1 MSVGRKLGLETDWIR
16 KLERHDPERRQI
28 LSVLRTVAGS
38 PAADTLLTGDVL
50 LSINGQP
57 VTRFRE
63 VEQIVQQAG
72 VSTANVSVE
81 ILRNRQVLTIDVGT
95 VALAA
100 RGVRRAVMW
109 AGALLQTPYRQM
121 SAQRSVEPY
130 GVYIS
135 YFAYGS
141 PASRYG
147 LFAGRRIIEVDGM
160 ATPDLDR
167 FLELAGNRPDGSPV
181 RITTMTWNNSV
192 DVLTLKLNQT
202 YWPAYEIVYRD
213 GDWRR
218 ISVD

>member
-1 MSVGRKLGLETDWIR
+1 MSVGRKLGLDTEWVR

-28 LSVLRTVAGS
+28 LSVLRAVAGT
-38 PAADTLLTGDVL
+38 PAAAAFLPGDVL
-50 LSINGQP
+50 LSIDGKP

-63 VEQIVQQAG
+63 VEKAVQKAG
-72 VSTANVSVE
+72 VEVE
-81 ILRNRQVLTIDVGT
+81 ILRNGQVRAMHIDT
-95 VALAA
+95 VALEG

-109 AGALLQTPYRQM
+109 AGALLQAPYRQM
-121 SAQRSVEPY
+121 SAQRGVEPY

-147 LFAGRRIIEVDGM
+147 LFAGRRIVKVDGI

-167 FLELAGNRPDGSPV
+167 FLATVANRPNGSPV
-181 RITTMTWNNSV
+181 RVTTVTWNNSV
-192 DVLTLKLNQT
+192 DILTLKLDRT
-202 YWPAYEIVYRD
+202 YWPAYQIVYSN

-218 ISVD
+218 IAVD